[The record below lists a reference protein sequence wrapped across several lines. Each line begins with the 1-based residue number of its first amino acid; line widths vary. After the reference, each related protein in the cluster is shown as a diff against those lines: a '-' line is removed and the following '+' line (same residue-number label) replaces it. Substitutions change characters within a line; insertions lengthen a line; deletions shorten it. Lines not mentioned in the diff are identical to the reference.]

1 MSTEPIAPRH
11 SDHQRQT
18 IVVGVDASPLS
29 VSGLRLAAVV
39 ARRWGAR
46 VEAVHVEDTAV
57 SRLSHHP
64 GVVAVCGLTAR
75 SLALAPESIAATL
88 AAQARAAKQAV
99 EGARSLLAG
108 TAERPSAAELVFHG
122 RRGCVTRELRAV
134 ASDTAPSLLVVG
146 WTGQSRTRWH
156 RAHGV
161 QLGLHGAGAGGGSR
175 RRSSA
180 GGTR

>member
-75 SLALAPESIAATL
+75 SLRWRRRASPPLLRPRLARRSKPWRGL
-88 AAQARAAKQAV
+88 
-99 EGARSLLAG
+99 GACLR
-108 TAERPSAAELVFHG
+108 G
-122 RRGCVTRELRAV
+122 RRSG
-134 ASDTAPSLLVVG
+134 
-146 WTGQSRTRWH
+146 
-156 RAHGV
+156 
-161 QLGLHGAGAGGGSR
+161 R
-175 RRSSA
+175 RRPNWYSTA
-180 GGTR
+180 DGAA